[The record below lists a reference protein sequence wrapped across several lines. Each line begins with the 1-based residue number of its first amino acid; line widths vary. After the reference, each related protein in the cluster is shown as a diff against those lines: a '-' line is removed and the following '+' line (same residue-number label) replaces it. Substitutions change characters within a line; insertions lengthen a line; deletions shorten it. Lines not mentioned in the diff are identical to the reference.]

1 MPGPP
6 RLKPADH
13 SLAPGEGIVS
23 SVTHWP
29 PRSRC
34 ANALRK
40 VDAIAPGAADAMSA
54 SGASSKAS
62 KRAAGPYLALPSG
75 ATARS
80 QRGHLER
87 AYDDFISTG
96 SVATV
101 RPMVADSWR
110 LSRASG
116 VSPDGVLPSVDM
128 LDAELEAYR
137 SGHPLAAVMPLIRR
151 LLIEEAE
158 DAGAIVV
165 VADAD
170 ARLLWV
176 EGDPTLRRLAEGMNW
191 VAGSRWDERTTGT
204 NAPAAAMRLDHAL
217 QVFAREHYASNVA
230 AWSCTAAP
238 IHDPLTGKVL
248 GALDITGRDEVAA
261 PAVLGLVRAAVAA
274 AETELRIR
282 AMFQPATT
290 SRPSPKRTPVT
301 TPIRSTITVPQ
312 LLSVLG
318 RDRAVL
324 TTVSAAD
331 PGNELSV
338 RHSELLFLLA
348 QHPEGYTADQLA
360 IALHE
365 RDVPAVTVRAELS
378 RLRSLLPDLA
388 LSGRPYRISSAMRT
402 DVAAVRALLANGDV
416 SSAVKAYPGPI
427 LPSSESPEVQ
437 AERDLLHREIR
448 SAVLRSTDSAT
459 VLAFANGPTS
469 RDDILV
475 WRHAVGLAD
484 PATRPVLIEQLRRI
498 ERELGLA

>member
-1 MPGPP
+1 
-6 RLKPADH
+6 
-13 SLAPGEGIVS
+13 
-23 SVTHWP
+23 
-29 PRSRC
+29 
-34 ANALRK
+34 
-40 VDAIAPGAADAMSA
+40 
-54 SGASSKAS
+54 
-62 KRAAGPYLALPSG
+62 
-75 ATARS
+75 
-80 QRGHLER
+80 
-87 AYDDFISTG
+87 
-96 SVATV
+96 
-101 RPMVADSWR
+101 
-110 LSRASG
+110 
-116 VSPDGVLPSVDM
+116 
-128 LDAELEAYR
+128 
-137 SGHPLAAVMPLIRR
+137 
-151 LLIEEAE
+151 
-158 DAGAIVV
+158 
-165 VADAD
+165 
-170 ARLLWV
+170 
-176 EGDPTLRRLAEGMNW
+176 MNW

-282 AMFQPATT
+282 AMFPPATT
-290 SRPSPKRTPVT
+290 SRTSPKRTPVT

>member
-1 MPGPP
+1 MEP
-6 RLKPADH
+6 
-13 SLAPGEGIVS
+13 
-23 SVTHWP
+23 
-29 PRSRC
+29 
-34 ANALRK
+34 
-40 VDAIAPGAADAMSA
+40 IAPGSADAK
-54 SGASSKAS
+54 ASSATPS
-62 KRAAGPYLALPSG
+62 TVLKRAAGPFLALPSG

-116 VSPDGVLPSVDM
+116 VSPDGVVPSVDM

-151 LLIEEAE
+151 LLIDEAE

-170 ARLLWV
+170 SRLLWV

-238 IHDPLTGKVL
+238 IHDPLTGQVL

-282 AMFQPATT
+282 AMFQPASTT
-290 SRPSPKRTPVT
+290 RRSIPKRTPI
-301 TPIRSTITVPQ
+301 TPVAPTVVVPQ

-318 RDRAVL
+318 RDRAML
-324 TTVSAAD
+324 TTTASD
-331 PGNELSV
+331 KPGNELSI

-378 RLRSLLPDLA
+378 RLRSLLPGLA
-388 LSGRPYRISSAMRT
+388 LSGRPYRISSSVRT
-402 DVAAVRALLANGDV
+402 DVAALRTMLASGDV
-416 SSAVKAYPGPI
+416 AGAVKAYPGPI

-437 AERDLLHREIR
+437 AERELLHREIR
-448 SAVLRSTDSAT
+448 SAVLRSTDST
-459 VLAFANGPTS
+459 VVLAFANGQTS
-469 RDDILV
+469 RDDVLV

-498 ERELGLA
+498 ERELGIA

>member
-1 MPGPP
+1 V
-6 RLKPADH
+6 A
-13 SLAPGEGIVS
+13 V
-23 SVTHWP
+23 
-29 PRSRC
+29 
-34 ANALRK
+34 
-40 VDAIAPGAADAMSA
+40 IAPHTAAQP
-54 SGASSKAS
+54 
-62 KRAAGPYLALPSG
+62 AGRERRFVTPATGPFLALPSG
-75 ATARS
+75 SSPRN
-80 QRGHLER
+80 QRGQLER
-87 AYDDFISTG
+87 AYDAFISTG
-96 SVATV
+96 SVATL

-116 VSPDGVLPSVDM
+116 VSPDGVVPSVDM

-137 SGHPLAAVMPLIRR
+137 SAHPLAAVMPLIRR

-176 EGDPTLRRLAEGMNW
+176 EGDPALRRLAERMNW

-238 IHDPLTGKVL
+238 IHDPITGKVL
-248 GALDITGRDEVAA
+248 GALDITGRDDVVA

-274 AETELRIR
+274 AETELRLR
-282 AMFQPATT
+282 AMYQPTRAIAEK
-290 SRPSPKRTPVT
+290 RPARRNLPAAPTKE
-301 TPIRSTITVPQ
+301 Q
-312 LLSVLG
+312 FLSVLG
-318 RDRAVL
+318 RDRAML
-324 TTVSAAD
+324 AD
-331 PGNELSV
+331 TEVDRHGTELSI

-378 RLRSLLPDLA
+378 RLRSLLPGLA
-388 LSGRPYRISSAMRT
+388 LSGRPYRITSGVHT
-402 DVAAVRALLANGDV
+402 DVAALRARLAAGDV
-416 SSAVKAYPGPI
+416 TGAVKAYLGPI

-448 SAVLRSTDSAT
+448 SAVMRSKDAAT
-459 VLAFANGPTS
+459 VLEFANGPCS
-469 RDDILV
+469 RDDVLV

-484 PATRPVLIEQLRRI
+484 PAVRPVLHEQLRRI
-498 ERELGLA
+498 ERELGISAIR

>member
-1 MPGPP
+1 
-6 RLKPADH
+6 
-13 SLAPGEGIVS
+13 
-23 SVTHWP
+23 
-29 PRSRC
+29 
-34 ANALRK
+34 
-40 VDAIAPGAADAMSA
+40 
-54 SGASSKAS
+54 
-62 KRAAGPYLALPSG
+62 
-75 ATARS
+75 
-80 QRGHLER
+80 
-87 AYDDFISTG
+87 
-96 SVATV
+96 
-101 RPMVADSWR
+101 MVADSWR
-110 LSRASG
+110 LSRESG
-116 VSPDGVLPSVDM
+116 VSPDGVVPSVDM

-137 SGHPLAAVMPLIRR
+137 SAHPLAAVMPLIRR

-176 EGDPTLRRLAEGMNW
+176 EGDPALRKLAERMNW

-248 GALDITGRDEVAA
+248 GALDITGRDDVVA

-274 AETELRIR
+274 AETELRLR
-282 AMFQPATT
+282 AMYQPARPTEQKRATRRTLAPAPTT
-290 SRPSPKRTPVT
+290 E
-301 TPIRSTITVPQ
+301 Q
-312 LLSVLG
+312 FLSVLG

-324 TTVSAAD
+324 AESATD
-331 PGNELSV
+331 RRGTELSI

-378 RLRSLLPDLA
+378 RLRSLLPGLA
-388 LSGRPYRISSAMRT
+388 LTGRPYRITSVRT
-402 DVAAVRALLANGDV
+402 DVAALRARLAAGDLAGAV
-416 SSAVKAYPGPI
+416 SAYSGPI

-448 SAVLRSTDSAT
+448 SAVMRSKDATT
-459 VLAFANGPTS
+459 VLEFANGPCS
-469 RDDILV
+469 RDDVLV

-484 PATRPVLIEQLRRI
+484 PAVRPVLLEQLRRI
-498 ERELGLA
+498 ERELGIPTIR

>member
-1 MPGPP
+1 V
-6 RLKPADH
+6 A
-13 SLAPGEGIVS
+13 V
-23 SVTHWP
+23 
-29 PRSRC
+29 
-34 ANALRK
+34 
-40 VDAIAPGAADAMSA
+40 IAPEVAARPTSGPSA
-54 SGASSKAS
+54 
-62 KRAAGPYLALPSG
+62 AAPATTIGPFLALPSG
-75 ATARS
+75 STPRS
-80 QRGHLER
+80 QRGQLER

-96 SVATV
+96 SVATL
-101 RPMVADSWR
+101 RPVVADSWR

-116 VSPDGVLPSVDM
+116 VSPDGVLPAVDM

-137 SGHPLAAVMPLIRR
+137 SAHPLAAVMPLIRR

-170 ARLLWV
+170 SRLLWV
-176 EGDPTLRRLAEGMNW
+176 EGDATLRRLAEGMNW

-204 NAPAAAMRLDHAL
+204 NAPAAAMRLNHAL

-238 IHDPLTGKVL
+238 IHDPTTGRIL
-248 GALDITGRDEVAA
+248 GALDITGRDDVAA

-274 AETELRIR
+274 AESELRMR
-282 AMFQPATT
+282 AMYQPAPRKVAEKRSAPT
-290 SRPSPKRTPVT
+290 RPAPE
-301 TPIRSTITVPQ
+301 Q

-324 TTVSAAD
+324 GPAGGGGGT
-331 PGNELSV
+331 ELSV

-348 QHPEGYTADQLA
+348 QHSKGYTADQLA

-378 RLRSLLPDLA
+378 RLRSQLPELA
-388 LSGRPYRISSAMRT
+388 LTGRPYRIAASVRT
-402 DVAAVRALLANGDV
+402 DVAAVRSALGAGDV
-416 SSAVKAYPGPI
+416 AGAVNGYPGPI

-448 SAVLRSTDSAT
+448 SAVMRSTDAAA
-459 VLAFANGPTS
+459 VLAFANRDYS
-469 RDDILV
+469 RDDALV
-475 WRHAVGLAD
+475 WRHAVELAD
-484 PATRPVLIEQLRRI
+484 PATRPVLLEQLRRI
-498 ERELGLA
+498 ERELGITAQR